1 MAAAPNPDPVSGS
14 LSYWIGPALSLVAV
28 RFVQGFIYWGG
39 GSRRLIFAPH
49 KLDPHAPIWM
59 ANKLQS
65 AMLGALLGTGNAIGF
80 LLHHFDLL
88 YTSIILFSV
97 IELVFGLML
106 MLGLLSRLSAVVTI
120 GLSVLLM
127 LTSAGRARPV

>member
-1 MAAAPNPDPVSGS
+1 
-14 LSYWIGPALSLVAV
+14 
-28 RFVQGFIYWGG
+28 
-39 GSRRLIFAPH
+39 
-49 KLDPHAPIWM
+49 M